1 MGFSII
7 FMLLF
12 LPKAMKKI
20 FTLFLLFYI
29 STENFAQT
37 KVDSL
42 KQVLT
47 RTKSDTARLNIL
59 SDIIKQNL
67 YADPTDSRK
76 LSQQYLS
83 IAQKN
88 KLATEIARGTNFIG
102 MTYHVSGEINK
113 ALGYY
118 IEALKRYE
126 LLKDSLYT
134 GISMNNIAACYQFRK
149 EPKETIEYYEKAL
162 NIFQKINNKQW
173 IANVSYNLGNQYA
186 TLLNFNKALNINQ
199 LALKSFRD
207 LSDKNSEGLAYTQL
221 GSIYIE
227 LNKLDAAIKYFQQ
240 SNQLINIED
249 DPIAVGINYE
259 NLGAVYGKIGQYKD
273 GESNLL
279 KAIDI
284 FKKHQSLEHLTK
296 SLAAIKT
303 LYAKWGKFQEAF
315 LYGEEFQKA
324 NDSLFNAT
332 KDERMLETIKKYDLE
347 KKEQQISLLNSQNE
361 LKDLKIKKSEEEAV
375 FYGLGI
381 LGLAVLGGIG
391 FYLYQVKKKTSEELS
406 QKNAIIT
413 EALHE
418 KEVLMQEIHHRVKNN
433 LQVVS
438 SLLSIQSRHLTDN
451 QAIEAIKEGQN
462 RVKTMGLIHQSLYQE
477 NDFRGVNMKNYIS
490 KLAKNLFNSYNI
502 QPEKIQLK
510 TEINELNLDIDT
522 VVPLGL
528 IINELVTN
536 ALKYAFPNDKKG
548 TILLR
553 ANLENERFILQVSD
567 NGIGLPEGFSIEKSS
582 SMGYQ
587 LIQNFV
593 NKLSAKLTVRAEN
606 GTFIEIAIPQKSIQK
621 T

>member
-1 MGFSII
+1 
-7 FMLLF
+7 
-12 LPKAMKKI
+12 MKKI

-42 KQVLT
+42 KQVLAK
-47 RTKSDTARLNIL
+47 TKIDTVRLNIL
-59 SDIIKQNL
+59 SDIIKQSL
-67 YADPTDSRK
+67 YSDPTEARK
-76 LSQQYLS
+76 FAQQYLS

-88 KLATEIARGTNFIG
+88 KITKEIARGTNLIG
-102 MTYHVSGEINK
+102 MTYHVSGDINK
-113 ALGYY
+113 ALEFY
-118 IEALKRYE
+118 IEALKKYE
-126 LLKDSLYT
+126 SIKDSLYM
-134 GISMNNIAACYQFRK
+134 GISMNNIGACYQFRK
-149 EPKETIEYYEKAL
+149 KPKETIEYYENAL
-162 NIFQKINNKQW
+162 SIFKKINNQQW
-173 IANVSYNLGNQYA
+173 IANVSHNLASQYA
-186 TLLNFNKALNINQ
+186 DQKNFAKSLSTSQ
-199 LALKSFRD
+199 LALKSFQE
-207 LSDKNSEGLAYTQL
+207 LKDKNSEGLAFTQI
-221 GSIYIE
+221 GRIY
-227 LNKLDAAIKYFQQ
+227 LDTEKYKQAIPYFLK
-240 SNQLINIED
+240 SNQLIKEED
-249 DPIAVGINYE
+249 DPIAIGINYE
-259 NLGAVYGKIGQYKD
+259 NLGSAYTQIGKYSE

-279 KAIDI
+279 RAIDI

-315 LYGEEFQKA
+315 LYGEEFQKV

-361 LKDLKIKKSEEEAV
+361 LKDLKIKKSEVEAV

-451 QAIEAIKEGQN
+451 QALEAIKEGQN
-462 RVKTMGLIHQSLYQE
+462 RVKTMGLIHQNLYQE
-477 NDFRGVNMKNYIS
+477 NDFRGVNMKNYVS
-490 KLAKNLFNSYNI
+490 KLIKNLFNSYNI
-502 QPEKIQLK
+502 EPEKIQLK
-510 TEINELNLDIDT
+510 TEIKELNLDIDT

-536 ALKYAFPNDKKG
+536 ALKYAFPDDKKG
-548 TILLR
+548 IIWVKT
-553 ANLENERFILQVSD
+553 NLENERFILQVYD
-567 NGIGLPEGFSIEKSS
+567 DGVGVPEGFSLEKAN

-593 NKLSAKLTVRAEN
+593 NKLSAQLSVLNKN
-606 GTFIEIAIPQKSIQK
+606 GTFVEITIPQKSIQK

>member
-1 MGFSII
+1 
-7 FMLLF
+7 
-12 LPKAMKKI
+12 MKKI

-42 KQVLT
+42 KQVLAK
-47 RTKSDTARLNIL
+47 TKIDTVRLNIL
-59 SDIIKQNL
+59 SDIIKQSL
-67 YADPTDSRK
+67 YSDPTEARK
-76 LSQQYLS
+76 FAQQYLS
-83 IAQKN
+83 VAQKN
-88 KLATEIARGTNFIG
+88 KITKEIARGTNLIG

-118 IEALKRYE
+118 IEALKGYE
-126 LLKDSLYT
+126 LLKDSLYM

-173 IANVSYNLGNQYA
+173 IANVSYNLGNQY
-186 TLLNFNKALNINQ
+186 TNLRNFNKALNISR

-221 GSIYIE
+221 GSIDME
-227 LNKLDAAIKYFQQ
+227 LNKLAEAITYFQQ

-284 FKKHQSLEHLTK
+284 FRKHQSLEHLTK

-324 NDSLFNAT
+324 NDSLFNST

-361 LKDLKIKKSEEEAV
+361 LKDFKIKKSEEEAV

-381 LGLAVLGGIG
+381 LGLIILVGIG

-490 KLAKNLFNSYNI
+490 KLIKNLFNSYNI

-510 TEINELNLDIDT
+510 TEISELNLDIDT

-528 IINELVTN
+528 IINELVSN
-536 ALKYAFPNDKKG
+536 ALKYAFPDDKKG

-567 NGIGLPEGFSIEKSS
+567 NGIGFPEGFSLEKTN

-587 LIQNFV
+587 LIQSFV
-593 NKLSAKLTVRAEN
+593 SKLSAQLTVRSEN
-606 GTFIEIAIPQKSIQK
+606 GTFIELSIPQKSIQK

>member
-1 MGFSII
+1 
-7 FMLLF
+7 
-12 LPKAMKKI
+12 MKKI

-29 STENFAQT
+29 STKNFAQT

-42 KQVLT
+42 KQVLAK
-47 RTKSDTARLNIL
+47 TKIDTVRLNIL

-76 LSQQYLS
+76 LAQQYLS

-88 KLATEIARGTNFIG
+88 KLATEIARGTNLIG

-118 IEALKRYE
+118 IEALKGYE
-126 LLKDSLYT
+126 LLKDSLYM

-186 TLLNFNKALNINQ
+186 NLRNFNKALNISR

-221 GSIYIE
+221 GSIDME
-227 LNKLDAAIKYFQQ
+227 LNKLAEAITYFQQ
-240 SNQLINIED
+240 SNQLINLEN

-284 FKKHQSLEHLTK
+284 FRKHQSLEHLTK

-324 NDSLFNAT
+324 NDSLFNST

-347 KKEQQISLLNSQNE
+347 KKEQQINLLNSQNE
-361 LKDLKIKKSEEEAV
+361 LKDFKIKKSEEEAV

-381 LGLAVLGGIG
+381 LGLIILVGIG

-413 EALHE
+413 KALHE

-490 KLAKNLFNSYNI
+490 KLIKNLFNSYNI

-510 TEINELNLDIDT
+510 TEISELNLDIDT

-528 IINELVTN
+528 IINELVSN
-536 ALKYAFPNDKKG
+536 ALKYAFPDDKKG

-567 NGIGLPEGFSIEKSS
+567 NGIGLPEGFSLEKTN

-587 LIQNFV
+587 LIQSFV
-593 NKLSAKLTVRAEN
+593 SKLSAQLTVSSEN
-606 GTFIEIAIPQKSIQK
+606 GTFIELSIPQKSIQK

>member
-1 MGFSII
+1 
-7 FMLLF
+7 
-12 LPKAMKKI
+12 MKKI

-42 KQVLT
+42 KQVLAK
-47 RTKSDTARLNIL
+47 TKIDTVRLNIL
-59 SDIIKQNL
+59 SDIIKQSL
-67 YADPTDSRK
+67 YSDPTEARK
-76 LSQQYLS
+76 FAQQYLS

-88 KLATEIARGTNFIG
+88 KITKEIARGTNLIG
-102 MTYHVSGEINK
+102 MTYHVSGDINK
-113 ALGYY
+113 ALDFY
-118 IEALKRYE
+118 IEALKKYE
-126 LLKDSLYT
+126 SIKDSLYM
-134 GISMNNIAACYQFRK
+134 GISMNNIGACYQFRK
-149 EPKETIEYYEKAL
+149 KPKETIEYYENAL
-162 NIFQKINNKQW
+162 SIFKKINNQQW
-173 IANVSYNLGNQYA
+173 IANVSHNLASQYA
-186 TLLNFNKALNINQ
+186 DQKNFAKSLSTSQ
-199 LALKSFRD
+199 LALKSFQE
-207 LSDKNSEGLAYTQL
+207 LKDKNSEGLAFTQI
-221 GSIYIE
+221 GRIY
-227 LNKLDAAIKYFQQ
+227 LDTEKYKQAIPYFLK
-240 SNQLINIED
+240 SNQLIKEED
-249 DPIAVGINYE
+249 DPIAIGINYE
-259 NLGAVYGKIGQYKD
+259 NLGSAYTQIGKYSE

-279 KAIDI
+279 RAIDI

-315 LYGEEFQKA
+315 LYGEEFQKV

-361 LKDLKIKKSEEEAV
+361 LKDLKIKKSEVEAV

-451 QAIEAIKEGQN
+451 QALEAIKEGQN
-462 RVKTMGLIHQSLYQE
+462 RVKTMGLIHQNLYQE
-477 NDFRGVNMKNYIS
+477 NDFRGVNMKNYVS
-490 KLAKNLFNSYNI
+490 KLIKNLFNSYNVE
-502 QPEKIQLK
+502 PEKIQLK
-510 TEINELNLDIDT
+510 TEIKELNLDIDT

-536 ALKYAFPNDKKG
+536 ALKYAFPDDKKG
-548 TILLR
+548 IIWVKT
-553 ANLENERFILQVSD
+553 NLENERFILQVYD
-567 NGIGLPEGFSIEKSS
+567 DGVGVPEGFSLEKAN

-593 NKLSAKLTVRAEN
+593 NKLSAQLSVLNKN
-606 GTFIEIAIPQKSIQK
+606 GTFVEITIPQKSIQK

>member
-1 MGFSII
+1 
-7 FMLLF
+7 MLLY
-12 LPKAMKKI
+12 LLKAMKK
-20 FTLFLLFYI
+20 LFLLFLFAHFDVPI
-29 STENFAQT
+29 FAQN

-42 KQVLT
+42 KQVLAK
-47 RTKSDTARLNIL
+47 TKVDSTRLNIL
-59 SDIIKQNL
+59 SDIIKQSL
-67 YADPTDSRK
+67 YSDPTEARK
-76 LSQQYLS
+76 FAQQYLS

-88 KLATEIARGTNFIG
+88 KIMKEIARGTNLIG
-102 MTYHVSGEINK
+102 MTYHVSGDINK
-113 ALGYY
+113 ALDYY
-118 IEALKRYE
+118 IEALKKYE
-126 LLKDSLYT
+126 SIKDSLYM
-134 GISMNNIAACYQFRK
+134 GISMNNIGACYQFRK
-149 EPKETIEYYEKAL
+149 KPKETIEYYENAL
-162 NIFQKINNKQW
+162 SIFKKINNQQW
-173 IANVSYNLGNQYA
+173 LANVSYNLASQYA
-186 TLLNFNKALNINQ
+186 DQKNFAKSLSTSQ
-199 LALKSFRD
+199 LALKSFQE
-207 LSDKNSEGLAYTQL
+207 LKDKNSEGLAFTQI
-221 GSIYIE
+221 GRIY
-227 LNKLDAAIKYFQQ
+227 LDTEKYKQAIPYFLK
-240 SNQLINIED
+240 SNQLIKEED
-249 DPIAVGINYE
+249 DPIAIGINYE
-259 NLGAVYGKIGQYKD
+259 NLGSAYTQIGKYSE

-279 KAIDI
+279 RAIDI
-284 FKKHQSLEHLTK
+284 FRKHQSLEHLTK

-332 KDERMLETIKKYDLE
+332 KDERMLETIKKYDLD

-361 LKDLKIKKSEEEAV
+361 LKDLKIKKSEVEAV

-381 LGLAVLGGIG
+381 LGLIILVGVG
-391 FYLYQVKKKTSEELS
+391 FYLYQIKKKTSEELS
-406 QKNAIIT
+406 QKNTIIT

-462 RVKTMGLIHQSLYQE
+462 RVKTMGFIHQSLYQE

-490 KLAKNLFNSYNI
+490 KLIKNLFNSYNT

-510 TEINELNLDIDT
+510 TEIKELNLDIDT

-536 ALKYAFPNDKKG
+536 ALKYAFPEDKKG
-548 TILLR
+548 IIWVKT
-553 ANLENERFILQVSD
+553 NLENERFILQVYD
-567 NGIGLPEGFSIEKSS
+567 DGVGLPEDFSIEKSN

-593 NKLSAKLTVRAEN
+593 NKLSAQLSVLNKN
-606 GTFIEIAIPQKSIQK
+606 GTFVEISIPQKSIQK

>member
-1 MGFSII
+1 
-7 FMLLF
+7 
-12 LPKAMKKI
+12 MKKI

-42 KQVLT
+42 KQVLAK
-47 RTKSDTARLNIL
+47 TKIDTVRLNIL

-76 LSQQYLS
+76 LAQQYLS

-88 KLATEIARGTNFIG
+88 KLATEIARGTNLIG

-118 IEALKRYE
+118 IEALKGYE
-126 LLKDSLYT
+126 LLKDSLYM

-173 IANVSYNLGNQYA
+173 IANVSYNLGNQY
-186 TLLNFNKALNINQ
+186 TNLRNFNKALNISR

-221 GSIYIE
+221 GSIDME
-227 LNKLDAAIKYFQQ
+227 LNKLAEAITYFQQ
-240 SNQLINIED
+240 SNQLINLED

-259 NLGAVYGKIGQYKD
+259 NLGAVYGKIGQYRD

-284 FKKHQSLEHLTK
+284 FRKHQSLEHLTK

-361 LKDLKIKKSEEEAV
+361 LKDFKIKKSEEEAV

-381 LGLAVLGGIG
+381 LGLAILGGIG

-490 KLAKNLFNSYNI
+490 KLIKNLFNSYNI

-510 TEINELNLDIDT
+510 TEISELNLDIDT

-528 IINELVTN
+528 IINELVSN
-536 ALKYAFPNDKKG
+536 ALKYAFPDDKKG
-548 TILLR
+548 TVLLR

-567 NGIGLPEGFSIEKSS
+567 NGIGLPEGFSLEKTN

-587 LIQNFV
+587 LIQSFV
-593 NKLSAKLTVRAEN
+593 SKLSAQLTVSNEN
-606 GTFIEIAIPQKSIQK
+606 GTFIELSIPQKSIQK

>member
-1 MGFSII
+1 
-7 FMLLF
+7 
-12 LPKAMKKI
+12 MKK
-20 FTLFLLFYI
+20 LFLLFLFAHFDVPI
-29 STENFAQT
+29 FAQN

-42 KQVLT
+42 KQVLAK
-47 RTKSDTARLNIL
+47 TKVDSTRLNIL
-59 SDIIKQNL
+59 SDIIKQSL
-67 YADPTDSRK
+67 YSDPTEARK
-76 LSQQYLS
+76 FAQQYLS

-88 KLATEIARGTNFIG
+88 KIMKEIARGTNLIG
-102 MTYHVSGEINK
+102 MTYHVSGDINK
-113 ALGYY
+113 ALDYY
-118 IEALKRYE
+118 IEALKKYE
-126 LLKDSLYT
+126 SIKDSLYM
-134 GISMNNIAACYQFRK
+134 GISMNNIGACYQFRK
-149 EPKETIEYYEKAL
+149 KPKETIEYYENAL
-162 NIFQKINNKQW
+162 SIFKKINNQQW
-173 IANVSYNLGNQYA
+173 LANVSYNLASQYA
-186 TLLNFNKALNINQ
+186 DQKNFAKSLSTSQ
-199 LALKSFRD
+199 LALKSFQE
-207 LSDKNSEGLAYTQL
+207 LKDKNSEGLAFTQI
-221 GSIYIE
+221 GRIY
-227 LNKLDAAIKYFQQ
+227 LDTEKYKQAIPYFLK
-240 SNQLINIED
+240 SNQLIKEED
-249 DPIAVGINYE
+249 DPIAIGINYE
-259 NLGAVYGKIGQYKD
+259 NLGSAYTQIGKYSE

-279 KAIDI
+279 RAIDI
-284 FKKHQSLEHLTK
+284 FRKHQSLEHLTK

-332 KDERMLETIKKYDLE
+332 KDERMLETIKKYDLD

-361 LKDLKIKKSEEEAV
+361 LKDLKIKKSEVEAV

-381 LGLAVLGGIG
+381 LGLIILVGVG
-391 FYLYQVKKKTSEELS
+391 FYLYQIKKKTSEELS
-406 QKNAIIT
+406 QKNTIIT

-462 RVKTMGLIHQSLYQE
+462 RVKTMGFIHQSLYQE

-490 KLAKNLFNSYNI
+490 KLIKNLFNSYNT

-510 TEINELNLDIDT
+510 TEIKELNLDIDT

-536 ALKYAFPNDKKG
+536 ALKYAFPEDKKG
-548 TILLR
+548 IIWVKT
-553 ANLENERFILQVSD
+553 NLENERFILQVYD
-567 NGIGLPEGFSIEKSS
+567 DGVGLPEDFSIEKSN

-593 NKLSAKLTVRAEN
+593 NKLSAQLSVLNKN
-606 GTFIEIAIPQKSIQK
+606 GTFVEISIPQKSIQK

>member
-1 MGFSII
+1 
-7 FMLLF
+7 
-12 LPKAMKKI
+12 MKKI

-42 KQVLT
+42 KQVLAK
-47 RTKSDTARLNIL
+47 TKIDTIRLNIL

-67 YADPTDSRK
+67 YTDPTDSRK
-76 LSQQYLS
+76 LAQQYLS

-88 KLATEIARGTNFIG
+88 KLATEIARGTNLIG

-118 IEALKRYE
+118 IEALKGYE
-126 LLKDSLYT
+126 LLKDSLYM

-162 NIFQKINNKQW
+162 NIFQKTNNKQW

-186 TLLNFNKALNINQ
+186 NLRNFNKALNISR

-221 GSIYIE
+221 GSIDME
-227 LNKLDAAIKYFQQ
+227 LNKFDEAITYFQQ
-240 SNQLINIED
+240 SNQLINLED

-284 FKKHQSLEHLTK
+284 FRKHQSLEHLTK

-324 NDSLFNAT
+324 NDSLFNST

-361 LKDLKIKKSEEEAV
+361 LKDFKIKKSEEEAV

-381 LGLAVLGGIG
+381 LGLAFLGGIG

-490 KLAKNLFNSYNI
+490 KLIKNLFNSYNI

-510 TEINELNLDIDT
+510 TEISELNLDIDT

-528 IINELVTN
+528 IINELVSN
-536 ALKYAFPNDKKG
+536 ALKYAFPDDKKG

-553 ANLENERFILQVSD
+553 ANLENERFILHVSD
-567 NGIGLPEGFSIEKSS
+567 NGIGLPEGFSLEKTN

-587 LIQNFV
+587 LIQSFV
-593 NKLSAKLTVRAEN
+593 SKLSAQLMVRSEN
-606 GTFIEIAIPQKSIQK
+606 GTFIELSIPQKSIQK

>member
-1 MGFSII
+1 
-7 FMLLF
+7 MLLF
-12 LPKAMKKI
+12 LPKAMKNI
-20 FTLFLLFYI
+20 FTLFFLLYF
-29 STENFAQT
+29 FAESIAQN

-42 KQVLT
+42 KQLLAK
-47 RTKSDTARLNIL
+47 TKTDTTRLNIL
-59 SDIIKQNL
+59 SDIIKQSL
-67 YADPTDSRK
+67 YSDPTDARK
-76 LSQQYLS
+76 FARQYLS

-88 KLATEIARGTNFIG
+88 KIMKEIARGTNIIG
-102 MTYHVSGEINK
+102 MTYHVAGDVTQ
-113 ALGYY
+113 ALDYY
-118 IEALKRYE
+118 VEALKKYE
-126 LLKDSLYT
+126 IIKDSLYM
-134 GISMNNIAACYQFRK
+134 GISMNNIGACYQFRK
-149 EPKETIEYYEKAL
+149 KPKETIEYYENAL
-162 NIFQKINNKQW
+162 SIFKKINNKQW
-173 IANVSYNLGNQYA
+173 IANVSYNLSNQYA
-186 TLLNFNKALNINQ
+186 EQKNFSKSLVVSQ
-199 LALKSFRD
+199 LALKSFQE
-207 LSDKNSEGLAYTQL
+207 LKDKNSEGLAFTQL
-221 GSIYIE
+221 GRIY
-227 LNKLDAAIKYFQQ
+227 LDTEKYPQAIAYFEK
-240 SNQLINIED
+240 SNQLISETD

-259 NLGAVYGKIGQYKD
+259 NLGAAYTQIGNYSA
-273 GESNLL
+273 GESKLL
-279 KAIDI
+279 RAIDI

-490 KLAKNLFNSYNI
+490 KLIKNLFNSYNI

-510 TEINELNLDIDT
+510 TEISELNLDIDT

-536 ALKYAFPNDKKG
+536 ALKYAFPDDNKG
-548 TILLR
+548 VIWVKTG
-553 ANLENERFILQVSD
+553 LENERFILQVYD
-567 NGIGLPEGFSIEKSS
+567 DGVGLPEGFSIEKSN

-593 NKLSAKLTVRAEN
+593 NKLSAQLTILNKN
-606 GTFIEIAIPQKSIQK
+606 GTFVEISIPQKSIQK